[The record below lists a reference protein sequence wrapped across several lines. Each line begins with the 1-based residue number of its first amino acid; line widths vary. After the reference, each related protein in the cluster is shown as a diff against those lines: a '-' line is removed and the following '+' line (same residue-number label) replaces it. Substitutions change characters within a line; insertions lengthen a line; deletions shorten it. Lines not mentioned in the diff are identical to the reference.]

1 MKIDIEKIINYFSYN
16 SVVILSFF
24 FISLLALLLNKITH
38 GKANRK
44 LFSSERTHLLNPFTY
59 IRLVTHIF
67 GHDSWEHFM
76 SNFMYILLIGPM
88 IEEKYGSIN
97 LIKMIALTA
106 IVTGLINMIFSK
118 NKRILGSSG
127 IAFMLI
133 ILSSFVNMKAG
144 KIPITL
150 VLIILCY
157 IMTEVKAGLFNKKD
171 NVSHISH
178 LIGAVCGGIYGFY
191 IF

>member
-1 MKIDIEKIINYFSYN
+1 MVIDVQKFLNYFSYN

-24 FISLLALLLNKITH
+24 FISLAVYILNNITH
-38 GKANRK
+38 GKSNRHI
-44 LFSSERTHLLNPFTY
+44 FSSERDHLINPLTY

-67 GHDSWEHFM
+67 GHENWEHFM

-97 LIKMIALTA
+97 LIKMIAVTA
-106 IVTGLINMIFSK
+106 IITGVVNMLFSK

-144 KIPITL
+144 KIPVTL
-150 VLIILCY
+150 VLIFFCY
-157 IMTEVKAGLFNKKD
+157 IMTELKAGLFGRKD
-171 NVSHISH
+171 NISHISH
-178 LIGAVCGGIYGFY
+178 LIGAICGGIYGFY

>member
-16 SVVILSFF
+16 SIVILSFF
-24 FISLLALLLNKITH
+24 FISLLVLILNRITH

-44 LFSSERTHLLNPFTY
+44 LFSSERSHLLNPFTY

>member
-24 FISLLALLLNKITH
+24 FISLLVLILNRITH

-44 LFSSERTHLLNPFTY
+44 LFSSERGHLLNPFTY

-106 IVTGLINMIFSK
+106 VVTGLINMIFSK

-171 NVSHISH
+171 NISHISH

>member
-16 SVVILSFF
+16 SIVILSFF
-24 FISLLALLLNKITH
+24 FISLLVLILNRITH

-44 LFSSERTHLLNPFTY
+44 LFSSERAHLLNPFTY

>member
-24 FISLLALLLNKITH
+24 FISLLALLLNRITH

>member
-24 FISLLALLLNKITH
+24 FISLLVLILNRITH
-38 GKANRK
+38 GKSNRK
-44 LFSSERTHLLNPFTY
+44 LFSSERGHLLNPFTY

-97 LIKMIALTA
+97 LIKMIAVTA
-106 IVTGLINMIFSK
+106 VVTGLINMIFSK

-144 KIPITL
+144 KIPVTL